1 VKFQPAQADEFST
14 GLDTARLRARPCSC
28 PIEGDPLLATLVS
41 YVRRHHLGMLALFV
55 ALSGTAYAA
64 TLPRNS
70 VGTAQLKRN
79 AVTSAKVKP
88 RSLLA
93 SDFRQGQLPAG
104 PQGPQGPQGPR
115 GPEGPP
121 GARGAEGATGARG
134 AEGPVGPRGPQG
146 PAGATNVTV
155 RLGTL
160 ASGSATATCN
170 PGEVAVG
177 GGGTSFD
184 PLLAFLRSSAPTPPA
199 DGGTPTG
206 WAVAEARQDG
216 TAAVVQ
222 AYVVCAA
229 P

>member
-1 VKFQPAQADEFST
+1 
-14 GLDTARLRARPCSC
+14 
-28 PIEGDPLLATLVS
+28 LATVFS
-41 YVRRHHLGMLALFV
+41 YVQRHHLGMLALFI

-88 RSLLA
+88 RSLLG
-93 SDFRQGQLPAG
+93 SDFRPGQLPAG
-104 PQGPQGPQGPR
+104 PQGPQGPQGPAGPR
-115 GPEGPP
+115 GAEGPP

-134 AEGPVGPRGPQG
+134 AEGARGPQGPQG

-155 RLGTL
+155 RTGPPQGGP
-160 ASGSATATCN
+160 AEVFCN

-177 GGGTSFD
+177 GGGFPID
-184 PLLAFLRSSAPTPPA
+184 PSTELTFLRYSRPNEDS
-199 DGGTPTG
+199 GTPTG
-206 WAVAEARQDG
+206 WSVLIEDVNGNPSQAVR
-216 TAAVVQ
+216 AV
-222 AYVVCAA
+222 VVCAA

>member
-1 VKFQPAQADEFST
+1 M
-14 GLDTARLRARPCSC
+14 
-28 PIEGDPLLATLVS
+28 LATLVS

-55 ALSGTAYAA
+55 ALGGTAYAA

-88 RSLLA
+88 GSLLA
-93 SDFRQGQLPAG
+93 SDFRRGQLPAG
-104 PQGPQGPQGPR
+104 PQGPQ

-134 AEGPVGPRGPQG
+134 AEGARGPEGPQG

-155 RLGTL
+155 RVGPQGT
-160 ASGSATATCN
+160 GQATATCN

-177 GGGTSFD
+177 GGGGSGD
-184 PLLAFLRSSAPTPPA
+184 PQLTFLRSSFPTPIG
-199 DGGTPTG
+199 GGTPTG
-206 WAVAEARQDG
+206 WQVLAARLDG
-216 TAAVVQ
+216 TDAVGTQ
-222 AYVVCAA
+222 AVVVCAA

>member
-1 VKFQPAQADEFST
+1 M
-14 GLDTARLRARPCSC
+14 
-28 PIEGDPLLATLVS
+28 LATLVS

-70 VGTAQLKRN
+70 VGPAQLKRN

-93 SDFRQGQLPAG
+93 SDFRRGQLPA
-104 PQGPQGPQGPR
+104 GPR

-134 AEGPVGPRGPQG
+134 AEGARGPQGPQG

-155 RLGTL
+155 RAGQQ
-160 ASGSATATCN
+160 ASGEATVTCA

-177 GGGTSFD
+177 GGGIGSAGTLSF
-184 PLLAFLRSSAPTPPA
+184 LAFSGPTPLG
-199 DGGTPTG
+199 GGTPTG
-206 WAVAEARQDG
+206 WAVTALQPGGSPDPNAR
-216 TAAVVQ
+216 AFA
-222 AYVVCAA
+222 VCAA

>member
-1 VKFQPAQADEFST
+1 M
-14 GLDTARLRARPCSC
+14 
-28 PIEGDPLLATLVS
+28 LATVVS
-41 YVRRHHLGMLALFV
+41 YIRRHHLGMLALFV

-64 TLPRNS
+64 SLPRNS

-88 RSLLA
+88 GTLLA
-93 SDFRQGQLPAG
+93 SDFRQGQLPA
-104 PQGPQGPQGPR
+104 GPQGPQGPR

-146 PAGATNVTV
+146 PAGATNVTL
-155 RLGTL
+155 RSGTQ
-160 ASGSATATCN
+160 GTGEATAMCD

-177 GGGTSFD
+177 GGGLAFD
-184 PLLAFLRSSAPTPPA
+184 PTLAFLRSSNPTPLGSA
-199 DGGTPTG
+199 TPTG
-206 WAVAEARQDG
+206 WEVFAARLDG
-216 TAAVVQ
+216 TGAIGTEAF
-222 AYVVCAA
+222 VVCAA

>member
-1 VKFQPAQADEFST
+1 M
-14 GLDTARLRARPCSC
+14 
-28 PIEGDPLLATLVS
+28 LATVVS

-93 SDFRQGQLPAG
+93 SDFRRGQLPAG
-104 PQGPQGPQGPR
+104 PQGPQGPQGPTGPR
-115 GPEGPP
+115 GPEGLH
-121 GARGAEGATGARG
+121 GVEGPR
-134 AEGPVGPRGPQG
+134 GPVGPRGPEGPQG

-155 RLGTL
+155 RQG
-160 ASGSATATCN
+160 AAGVGSSTATCN

-177 GGGTSFD
+177 GGGFTLETGE
-184 PLLAFLRSSAPTPPA
+184 PTFLTFSAPTPTT
-199 DGGTPTG
+199 GRPTG
-206 WAVAEARQDG
+206 WNVTAGTVAG
-216 TAAVVQ
+216 SAAPNVQ

>member
-1 VKFQPAQADEFST
+1 M
-14 GLDTARLRARPCSC
+14 
-28 PIEGDPLLATLVS
+28 ATVVS

-93 SDFRQGQLPAG
+93 SDFRRGQLPAG
-104 PQGPQGPQGPR
+104 PQGPQGPAGPR

-134 AEGPVGPRGPQG
+134 AEGARGPEGPQG

-155 RLGTL
+155 RQG
-160 ASGSATATCN
+160 AAGVGSSTATCN

-177 GGGTSFD
+177 GGGFTLETGE
-184 PLLAFLRSSAPTPPA
+184 PTFLTFSAPTPTT
-199 DGGTPTG
+199 GTPTG
-206 WAVAEARQDG
+206 WNVTAGPVAG
-216 TAAVVQ
+216 SAAPNVQ

>member
-1 VKFQPAQADEFST
+1 
-14 GLDTARLRARPCSC
+14 
-28 PIEGDPLLATLVS
+28 LLATLVC
-41 YVRRHHLGMLALFV
+41 YVRRHHLGMLALFA

-64 TLPRNS
+64 SLPRNS

-93 SDFRQGQLPAG
+93 SDFRRGQLPAG
-104 PQGPQGPQGPR
+104 PQGPQGPQGPTGPR
-115 GPEGPP
+115 GPEGLH
-121 GARGAEGATGARG
+121 GVEGPR
-134 AEGPVGPRGPQG
+134 GPVGPRGPEG

-155 RLGTL
+155 RQGAAGVG
-160 ASGSATATCN
+160 ASVAMCN

-177 GGGTSFD
+177 GGGFTLETGE
-184 PLLAFLRSSAPTPPA
+184 PTFLTYSAPTPTT
-199 DGGTPTG
+199 GTPTG
-206 WAVAEARQDG
+206 WDV
-216 TAAVVQ
+216 TAATVAGSAAPSVQ

>member
-1 VKFQPAQADEFST
+1 M
-14 GLDTARLRARPCSC
+14 
-28 PIEGDPLLATLVS
+28 LATVVS

-88 RSLLA
+88 GSLLG
-93 SDFRQGQLPAG
+93 SDFRQGQLPA
-104 PQGPQGPQGPR
+104 GPQGPQGPR

-146 PAGATNVTV
+146 PAGATNLTIRQGPLV
-155 RLGTL
+155 
-160 ASGSATATCN
+160 ASGNEASAECN

-177 GGGTSFD
+177 GGGGPD
-184 PLLAFLRSSAPTPPA
+184 DGEPAFVTQSTPTA
-199 DGGTPTG
+199 TGAGAVPTG
-206 WAVAEARQDG
+206 WFVFAQRADGSATQNIRAV
-216 TAAVVQ
+216 
-222 AYVVCAA
+222 VVCAA
-229 P
+229 L

>member
-1 VKFQPAQADEFST
+1 M
-14 GLDTARLRARPCSC
+14 
-28 PIEGDPLLATLVS
+28 LATLVS
-41 YVRRHHLGMLALFV
+41 YVRRHHLGLLALFV

-64 TLPRNS
+64 SLPRNS

-88 RSLLA
+88 RSLLG

-104 PQGPQGPQGPR
+104 PQGPQGPAGAR

-121 GARGAEGATGARG
+121 GTRGAEGATGARG

-155 RLGTL
+155 HVGEQAT
-160 ASGSATATCN
+160 GEATATCD

-177 GGGTSFD
+177 GGGFSND
-184 PLLAFLRSSAPTPPA
+184 PELTFLRSSVPAPLA
-199 DGGTPTG
+199 DGGTPTS
-206 WAVAEARQDG
+206 WEVSIYRTDETPSPNAQAV
-216 TAAVVQ
+216 
-222 AYVVCAA
+222 VVCAA

>member
-1 VKFQPAQADEFST
+1 M
-14 GLDTARLRARPCSC
+14 
-28 PIEGDPLLATLVS
+28 LATVVS

-70 VGTAQLKRN
+70 VGPAQLKRN

-88 RSLLA
+88 GSLLA
-93 SDFRQGQLPAG
+93 SDFRRGQLPAG

-115 GPEGPP
+115 GPEGPPGARGAEGPP

-155 RLGTL
+155 HTGPTQ
-160 ASGSATATCN
+160 ASGFEASAECN

-177 GGGTSFD
+177 GGGSID
-184 PLLAFLRSSAPTPPA
+184 DAVPAFLTDSTPN
-199 DGGTPTG
+199 GPTG
-206 WAVAEARQDG
+206 WLVFAQRADG
-216 TAAVVQ
+216 SAAQNITAS
-222 AYVVCAA
+222 VVCAA

>member
-1 VKFQPAQADEFST
+1 M
-14 GLDTARLRARPCSC
+14 
-28 PIEGDPLLATLVS
+28 LATVIS

-88 RSLLA
+88 LSLLA
-93 SDFRQGQLPAG
+93 SDFRRGQLPAG
-104 PQGPQGPQGPR
+104 PQGPQGPQGPTGPR
-115 GPEGPP
+115 GPEGLH
-121 GARGAEGATGARG
+121 GVEGPR
-134 AEGPVGPRGPQG
+134 GPVGPRGPEG

-155 RLGTL
+155 RQGDL
-160 ASGSATATCN
+160 AMGVAGAECN

-177 GGGTSFD
+177 GGGRAID
-184 PLLAFLRSSAPTPPA
+184 SAPTFLWVSQPDPGA
-199 DGGTPTG
+199 GSTPTG
-206 WAVAEARQDG
+206 WQVAANRPDG
-216 TAAVVQ
+216 TISAAQ
-222 AYVVCAA
+222 AFVVCAA

>member
-1 VKFQPAQADEFST
+1 M
-14 GLDTARLRARPCSC
+14 
-28 PIEGDPLLATLVS
+28 LATVVS
-41 YVRRHHLGMLALFV
+41 YVQRHHLGLLALFV

-121 GARGAEGATGARG
+121 GARGAEGAHGARG

-146 PAGATNVTV
+146 PAGATNVTA
-155 RLGTL
+155 RMGQLGTG
-160 ASGSATATCN
+160 AVGVACN

-177 GGGTSFD
+177 GGGTAID
-184 PLLAFLRSSAPTPPA
+184 VVPTFLTFSSPSPQT
-199 DGGTPTG
+199 GTPTG
-206 WAVAEARQDG
+206 WTVAANRADG
-216 TAAVVQ
+216 SISQ
-222 AYVVCAA
+222 AQPFVVCAA

>member
-1 VKFQPAQADEFST
+1 M
-14 GLDTARLRARPCSC
+14 
-28 PIEGDPLLATLVS
+28 LATLVS

-88 RSLLA
+88 RSLLG
-93 SDFRQGQLPAG
+93 SDFRRGQLPAG
-104 PQGPQGPQGPR
+104 PQGPQGTQGPAGPR

-146 PAGATNVTV
+146 PAGAANLTLRVGPTV
-155 RLGTL
+155 
-160 ASGSATATCN
+160 ASGSEATAECN

-177 GGGTSFD
+177 GGGGADDSPPGFVMASIPNGSTGWLIS
-184 PLLAFLRSSAPTPPA
+184 ALRA
-199 DGGTPTG
+199 DGSDT
-206 WAVAEARQDG
+206 RNI
-216 TAAVVQ
+216 TAW
-222 AYVVCAA
+222 VVCAA
-229 P
+229 M

>member
-1 VKFQPAQADEFST
+1 M
-14 GLDTARLRARPCSC
+14 
-28 PIEGDPLLATLVS
+28 LATVVS

-70 VGTAQLKRN
+70 VGPAQLKRN

-93 SDFRQGQLPAG
+93 SDFRRGQLPA
-104 PQGPQGPQGPR
+104 

-134 AEGPVGPRGPQG
+134 AEGPPGPRGPQG
-146 PAGATNVTV
+146 PAGATNVTI
-155 RLGTL
+155 RAGQQ
-160 ASGSATATCN
+160 ASGEATVTCA

-177 GGGTSFD
+177 GGGI
-184 PLLAFLRSSAPTPPA
+184 SSAGTLSFLTLSGPTPLG
-199 DGGTPTG
+199 GGTPTG
-206 WAVAEARQDG
+206 WAVALQQPNGTPDPFAR
-216 TAAVVQ
+216 AFA
-222 AYVVCAA
+222 VCAA

>member
-1 VKFQPAQADEFST
+1 M
-14 GLDTARLRARPCSC
+14 
-28 PIEGDPLLATLVS
+28 LATVVS
-41 YVRRHHLGMLALFV
+41 YVRRHHLGLLALFV

-64 TLPRNS
+64 SLPRNS

-104 PQGPQGPQGPR
+104 PQGPQGPQGP
-115 GPEGPP
+115 EGAP
-121 GARGAEGATGARG
+121 GARGAEGAHGARG

-146 PAGATNVTV
+146 PAGATNVTL
-155 RLGTL
+155 RSGTQ
-160 ASGSATATCN
+160 ATGQATATCN

-177 GGGTSFD
+177 GGGLSFD
-184 PLLAFLRSSAPTPPA
+184 PQLSFLQSSVPTPLS
-199 DGGTPTG
+199 GGTPTG
-206 WAVAEARQDG
+206 WAVSVTHADG
-216 TAAVVQ
+216 SGGAIATAAV
-222 AYVVCAA
+222 VVCAA

>member
-1 VKFQPAQADEFST
+1 M
-14 GLDTARLRARPCSC
+14 
-28 PIEGDPLLATLVS
+28 LATLVS

-70 VGTAQLKRN
+70 VGPAQLKRN

-93 SDFRQGQLPAG
+93 SDFRRGQLPA
-104 PQGPQGPQGPR
+104 

-134 AEGPVGPRGPQG
+134 AEGARGPQGPQG
-146 PAGATNVTV
+146 PAGATNVTI
-155 RLGTL
+155 RAGQQ
-160 ASGSATATCN
+160 ASGEATVTCA

-177 GGGTSFD
+177 GGGI
-184 PLLAFLRSSAPTPPA
+184 SSAGTLSFLTLSGPTPL
-199 DGGTPTG
+199 GGGMPTG
-206 WAVAEARQDG
+206 WAVSLQQPNGDPDPFAR
-216 TAAVVQ
+216 AFA
-222 AYVVCAA
+222 VCAA

>member
-1 VKFQPAQADEFST
+1 M
-14 GLDTARLRARPCSC
+14 
-28 PIEGDPLLATLVS
+28 LATLVP
-41 YVRRHHLGMLALFV
+41 YVRRHHLGLLALFV

-64 TLPRNS
+64 SLPRNS

-88 RSLLA
+88 FSLLS
-93 SDFRQGQLPAG
+93 SDFRRGQLPAG
-104 PQGPQGPQGPR
+104 PQGPQGPAGAR

-146 PAGATNVTV
+146 PQGPAGATNVTI
-155 RLGTL
+155 RTGPTQ
-160 ASGSATATCN
+160 ASGFEASAECN

-177 GGGTSFD
+177 GGGSID
-184 PLLAFLRSSAPTPPA
+184 DAVPAFLRDSTPN
-199 DGGTPTG
+199 GPTG
-206 WAVAEARQDG
+206 WLVFAQRADG
-216 TAAVVQ
+216 SAAQNITAS
-222 AYVVCAA
+222 VVCAA

>member
-1 VKFQPAQADEFST
+1 M
-14 GLDTARLRARPCSC
+14 
-28 PIEGDPLLATLVS
+28 LATVVS
-41 YVRRHHLGMLALFV
+41 YVRRHHLGLLALFV

-88 RSLLA
+88 RSLLG
-93 SDFRQGQLPAG
+93 SDFRRGQLPAG
-104 PQGPQGPQGPR
+104 PQGPQGAR

-155 RLGTL
+155 RQGDL
-160 ASGSATATCN
+160 AMGVASATCN

-177 GGGTSFD
+177 GGGRAIDSADTFLWVSQPD
-184 PLLAFLRSSAPTPPA
+184 PAA
-199 DGGTPTG
+199 GTPTG
-206 WAVAEARQDG
+206 WQVAANRPDG
-216 TAAVVQ
+216 TPTDAQ
-222 AYVVCAA
+222 AFVVCAA

>member
-1 VKFQPAQADEFST
+1 
-14 GLDTARLRARPCSC
+14 
-28 PIEGDPLLATLVS
+28 LATLIS
-41 YVRRHHLGMLALFV
+41 YVRRHHLGLLALFV
-55 ALSGTAYAA
+55 VLSGTAYAA
-64 TLPRNS
+64 SLPRNS

-88 RSLLA
+88 FSLLR
-93 SDFRQGQLPAG
+93 SDFRRGQIPAG
-104 PQGPQGPQGPR
+104 PQGPVGPR

-134 AEGPVGPRGPQG
+134 AEGPRGPEGPQG

-155 RLGTL
+155 RQGPAAVLT
-160 ASGSATATCN
+160 SSAMCN

-177 GGGTSFD
+177 GGGFTENSPCDEPTF
-184 PLLAFLRSSAPTPPA
+184 LASSAPIPTT
-199 DGGTPTG
+199 GRPTG
-206 WAVAEARQDG
+206 WRVTG
-216 TAAVVQ
+216 VTVTGGVSPSVQ

>member
-1 VKFQPAQADEFST
+1 
-14 GLDTARLRARPCSC
+14 
-28 PIEGDPLLATLVS
+28 LLATLVS

-64 TLPRNS
+64 SLPRNS

-88 RSLLA
+88 FSLLR
-93 SDFRQGQLPAG
+93 SDFERGQLPA
-104 PQGPQGPQGPR
+104 GPQGPR

-134 AEGPVGPRGPQG
+134 AEGQRGPQG

-155 RLGTL
+155 RTGQQVAGTE
-160 ASGSATATCN
+160 AGAECN

-177 GGGTSFD
+177 GGGAID
-184 PLLAFLRSSAPTPPA
+184 DAVPAFLRASIPQRDETGPISWLVTAQRPDGSA
-199 DGGTPTG
+199 
-206 WAVAEARQDG
+206 
-216 TAAVVQ
+216 VQ
-222 AYVVCAA
+222 SLQAFVICAA

>member
-1 VKFQPAQADEFST
+1 M
-14 GLDTARLRARPCSC
+14 
-28 PIEGDPLLATLVS
+28 LATVVS
-41 YVRRHHLGMLALFV
+41 YVRRHHLGLLALFV

-64 TLPRNS
+64 SLPRNS

-88 RSLLA
+88 GSLLG
-93 SDFRQGQLPAG
+93 SDFRTGQLP
-104 PQGPQGPQGPR
+104 PGPQGPQGPR

-134 AEGPVGPRGPQG
+134 AEGPRGPAGPQG

-155 RLGTL
+155 RQGT
-160 ASGSATATCN
+160 AGEGSSAAMCN

-177 GGGTSFD
+177 GGGFTEENPAD
-184 PLLAFLRSSAPTPPA
+184 PPTFLAYSAPIPTS
-199 DGGTPTG
+199 GRPTG
-206 WAVAEARQDG
+206 WNVTAG
-216 TAAVVQ
+216 TVSGSASPSVQ

>member
-1 VKFQPAQADEFST
+1 M
-14 GLDTARLRARPCSC
+14 
-28 PIEGDPLLATLVS
+28 LATVVS
-41 YVRRHHLGMLALFV
+41 YVRRHHLGFLALFV

-88 RSLLA
+88 GSLLG
-93 SDFRQGQLPAG
+93 SDFRRGQLPAG
-104 PQGPQGPQGPR
+104 PQGPQGAR
-115 GPEGPP
+115 GPEGPA

-155 RLGTL
+155 RVGPLQ
-160 ASGSATATCN
+160 ASGNEASAQCN

-177 GGGTSFD
+177 GGGGPDDSV
-184 PLLAFLRSSAPTPPA
+184 PAFITQSTPTVTGA
-199 DGGTPTG
+199 GGVPTG
-206 WAVAEARQDG
+206 WFVFAQRADGSATQNIQAV
-216 TAAVVQ
+216 
-222 AYVVCAA
+222 VVCAA

>member
-1 VKFQPAQADEFST
+1 M
-14 GLDTARLRARPCSC
+14 
-28 PIEGDPLLATLVS
+28 LATVGS

-70 VGTAQLKRN
+70 VGTTQLKRN

-93 SDFRQGQLPAG
+93 SDFRRGQLPAG
-104 PQGPQGPQGPR
+104 PQGPQGPQGAR

-134 AEGPVGPRGPQG
+134 AEGARGPQGPEGPQG
-146 PAGATNVTV
+146 PAGATNVTL
-155 RLGTL
+155 RTGPQGGD
-160 ASGSATATCN
+160 GSIATCN

-177 GGGTSFD
+177 GGGLSTNFNTQ
-184 PLLAFLRSSAPTPPA
+184 LAFLRWSIPTGA
-199 DGGTPTG
+199 EGETPTG
-206 WAVAEARQDG
+206 WSVSMLTPDNGEG
-216 TAAVVQ
+216 PGGVTAYA
-222 AYVVCAA
+222 VCAA